1 MYIVGLNFS
10 NECYVRNILRYISI
24 FVNRIS
30 NTFSCAKFATHYN
43 GVVGLFYNKRTDKL
57 IERSKDLQQKAIHI
71 FMSIVQTE

>member
-1 MYIVGLNFS
+1 MTKLVYNVGLNFS

-30 NTFSCAKFATHYN
+30 NTFSCAKF
-43 GVVGLFYNKRTDKL
+43 VVGLFYNKRTDKL